1 MSNDSDPSIE
11 DVNIETLRFTYI
23 VLSLRDEESAW
34 RATPTRTHGEAEAIR
49 KELLAEKPLYGS
61 SMAPIAIVKR
71 VSDLIEQEI
80 TDIREAKEW
89 EAESDRLEA
98 DFRDRKDPVDSSAES
113 LLN

>member
-23 VLSLRDEESAW
+23 VLSLRDENYAW
-34 RATPTRTHGEAEAIR
+34 CVTPTRTKEEAEAIR

-61 SMAPIAIVKR
+61 AMAPIAIVKQ

-80 TDIREAKEW
+80 TDIRDAKEW

-98 DFRDRKDPVDSSAES
+98 KFHAQCEKELTAPLA
-113 LLN
+113 